1 MLHQKDAV
9 HFTRAQKVFF
19 SEDVEDCQSAPRK
32 AVQRVFEQFIESRQH
47 FFLKN
52 IFCLTFSVPMW
63 PRVEKAGAVNFH
75 WGKILG
81 GILNISGNARFASN
95 NK

>member
-9 HFTRAQKVFF
+9 HFTRPQKVLF
-19 SEDVEDCQSAPRK
+19 SEDVEDCQPAPGK
-32 AVQRVFEQFIESRQH
+32 ALRVFEQFIFMNLDNIS
-47 FFLKN
+47 FSN